1 MSAIFNRV
9 QKCVQRTRALQYPVK
24 QATYLK
30 AEIGARL
37 QDRFADITRE
47 FTATLDVDAGRGFL
61 SQRPITLLDTVHH
74 AEDAIVK
81 RMHNT
86 KENTALENN
95 TALKNNTAS
104 EYKDMIKE
112 DAIVERV
119 HNTKENNALE
129 NNTASEYKDMIKED
143 AIVERVHN
151 TKENNAL
158 ENNTASE
165 YKDMIKEDAIVKRVH
180 NTKESTALENNTAL
194 KNNTALENAERLKE
208 DPIVKRVHNTTEN
221 TASDHRD
228 MVKEDDIVKRVLR
241 ATDTEMLGFADG
253 SFDCV
258 TTQQLHWTNDLPLF
272 FGETVRVLQP
282 DGVFLG
288 CMLGGDTL
296 FELRTCLQ
304 LAETDLRGGI
314 GAHVSPMVR
323 LADVSGLM
331 AAAGLNLVT
340 IDTEEICVR
349 FPSMFHLLHDL
360 RAWGETSCL
369 DNQAT
374 LSRDV
379 LVAAD
384 AIYRE
389 VYGKN
394 VDGVSSINATFQL
407 IYMIGWKPSAANPHP
422 KPLMRGS
429 AKTSLKDVL

>member
-86 KENTALENN
+86 KEN
-95 TALKNNTAS
+95 
-104 EYKDMIKE
+104 
-112 DAIVERV
+112 
-119 HNTKENNALE
+119 
-129 NNTASEYKDMIKED
+129 
-143 AIVERVHN
+143 
-151 TKENNAL
+151 
-158 ENNTASE
+158 
-165 YKDMIKEDAIVKRVH
+165 
-180 NTKESTALENNTAL
+180 TALENNTAL

-407 IYMIGWKPSAANPHP
+407 INMIGWKPSAANPHP